1 MRVKV
6 IADLTIGYDGEYHG
20 KGAEF
25 SVLPDDLPQLAGLVE
40 VTEEVE
46 EPEEDAEEM
55 TVVQLKAALNE
66 QGIKYP
72 KNAKKDDLIELLGE

>member
-1 MRVKV
+1 MKVKV
-6 IADLTIGYDGEYHG
+6 TANVSIGYGGEYHG

-25 SVLPDDLPQLAGLVE
+25 SVLPDDFSQLKDLVE
-40 VTEEVE
+40 VIES
-46 EPEEDAEEM
+46 EEDAEGM
-55 TVVQLKAALNE
+55 TVSQLKTALGE